1 MTDAAIGMKVRSNSG
16 RRISFNEEAVAAQAA
31 QAVEAHAASE
41 AGKPP
46 SKAQLAFDS
55 APKNGEGEVAIADL
69 CPILEGLEDIHGG
82 GARFLVTMRDSVLAG
97 KEAVSIND
105 FEIVVG
111 ELEEWVGLTPE
122 QQETAIANCTE
133 DDTLP
138 ESIIAKLTTFF
149 QKLDVDNDKSIT
161 KEEATSHWGKNFA
174 KINASAM
181 FNEVDVDGD
190 GKVTIDEW
198 FAFWQNVLRHGYT
211 SEEVEEEL
219 DELVQGGSW
228 VDFNDGR
235 ATHDVN
241 DGRNT

>member
-1 MTDAAIGMKVRSNSG
+1 MADDAADDKGKRRSE

-31 QAVEAHAASE
+31 EASAIHAAAE

-46 SKAQLAFDS
+46 SKAQLAFDA
-55 APKNGEGEVAIADL
+55 APKNGEGEVAITDL
-69 CPILEGLEDIHGG
+69 GPALEGLEDIVGG
-82 GARFLVTMRDSVLAG
+82 AARFLVTLKGTALAG
-97 KEAVSIND
+97 KESVSMND

-111 ELEEWVGLTPE
+111 ELEEWVAMSPE
-122 QQETAIANCTE
+122 QQEAAVAAAAG

-138 ESIIAKLTTFF
+138 ESIMTKLTAFF

-161 KEEATSHWGKNFA
+161 KDEAISHWGKNFA
-174 KINASAM
+174 KINAGAM

-198 FAFWQNVLRHGYT
+198 LEFWQNVLRHGYT

-219 DELVQGGSW
+219 DELIEGGSW

-235 ATHDVN
+235 ST
-241 DGRNT
+241 